1 MAVDTIYFGQI
12 DITKNNALKYM
23 LLVEAF
29 RMYIKQQSWDRF
41 KELLELVNLDPN
53 IRPYL
58 RRGMLNQIFKEL
70 AIHRRTKTAPREGM
84 CIPTLHIATAIR

>member
-1 MAVDTIYFGQI
+1 VDTIYFGHI

-23 LLVEAF
+23 LIVEAF

-41 KELLELVNLDPN
+41 KDLLELLNMDSN

-58 RRGMLNQIFKEL
+58 RRGIHNQILKEL
-70 AIHRRTKTAPREGM
+70 AIHGRTKTAPREGM
-84 CIPTLHIATAIR
+84 CISTLHIATAIR